1 MNLRLALRDMAR
13 RPTFAAAIILTL
25 TISLGA
31 TIAAFAFID
40 AVFLT
45 RLPVH
50 DQDRLVVMTAK
61 NAGLNGEFAATWETR
76 SQLAER
82 RRAFS
87 GVGAFVS
94 WGGYPFAAR
103 DGNHVVHIV
112 RSSVDGHFFD
122 VLDARA
128 ELGRLLRPE
137 DDVIG
142 APQTVVLSDHLWR
155 HDFGG
160 DSGLI
165 GRVIY
170 FAREPHRVVGIAPPE
185 FAYPLGTDAWT
196 AVVPEYDNRFGQS
209 VDSMPFFLVGRLLP
223 GVTRGAARS
232 ELETVLRMTL
242 PSNPLYATWKV
253 RGLPLP
259 LNGVVKPFADIV
271 LGTELRPALIVLF
284 AAVVLV
290 LVIGWANI
298 AGLLLGR
305 ALARGP
311 ELAVRRALGGS
322 RRQIAEYLFVESAVL
337 ATIGGALG
345 LALAVGLIHAAVA
358 LAPPSLPMIG
368 TAHINRAVLAFALGV
383 TLLAPL
389 AFGLAPALRGASR
402 AETTRSVIGGRT
414 TRLARHALVAA
425 QVALA
430 LVVLSG
436 AALLGRTIATLQTT
450 SLGFDPTH
458 LLFFKPDIL
467 AAADKNDTAV
477 LTRMRRTIENL
488 NLPITSSFVL
498 PFTGTVPGAPYTL
511 DGQPTPPA
519 GQYPEV
525 LCTYALDDYFG
536 IMRIPLLR
544 GRSLSRTDDLGGL
557 PVAVVNDA
565 FAREAWPGQDAL
577 GHRIHFRGD
586 LQQARWW
593 TVVGVAADTRFTD
606 VSGPPTATVY
616 LNPRQ
621 VEWGPDYWYALRTDH
636 PEQAGRPLEQAVEAS
651 DHAFGISQT
660 VTGASLL
667 DARLARPRA
676 LAALFTALSATALLL
691 AAVGLFGVLSAYIR
705 ERRREIAVRSALG
718 ATPSQLRGLV
728 LAQTL
733 TMSVVGIACGVPLA
747 LGASSVLRKMVSDVQ
762 APDALTIVAI
772 AIVLIGVVAAAAYGP
787 TIRASRI
794 DPRTA
799 LAE

>member
-61 NAGLNGEFAATWETR
+61 SASVPGEFPVTWETR
-76 SQLAER
+76 AQLAQR
-82 RRAFS
+82 QRAFS
-87 GVGAFVS
+87 AVTAFGS
-94 WGGYPFAAR
+94 WGAYPFAAR
-103 DGNHVVHIV
+103 DGHHVVHVV
-112 RSSVDGHFFD
+112 RSAVDGHFFD
-122 VLDARA
+122 VLGARA

-142 APQTVVLSDHLWR
+142 APQTVVLSDRLWR
-155 HDFGG
+155 RDFGT
-160 DSGLI
+160 DSTLV

-185 FAYPLGTDAWT
+185 FAYPAGTDAWT
-196 AVVPEYDNRFGQS
+196 AVVPEFWDRFGES

-223 GVTRGAARS
+223 GVSQNAART
-232 ELETVLRMTL
+232 ELETVMRTVL
-242 PSNPLYATWKV
+242 PNSQFYVYWKA
-253 RGLPLP
+253 RDLPLP
-259 LNGVVKPFADIV
+259 LQGSVTPFTDVV
-271 LGTELRPALIVLF
+271 LGTELRPALVVLF
-284 AAVVLV
+284 SAVVLV
-290 LVIGWANI
+290 LVIAWANI

-305 ALARGP
+305 GLARGP
-311 ELAVRRALGGS
+311 ELAVRRALGAS
-322 RRQIAEYLFVESAVL
+322 RRQLAQYLLVESALL
-337 ATIGGALG
+337 AGVGGILG
-345 LALAVGLIHAAVA
+345 LALAVGLIRAVTA
-358 LAPPSLPMIG
+358 FAPAGLPMIG
-368 TAHINRAVLAFALGV
+368 TAHIDPRVLAFALGI

-389 AFGLAPALRGASR
+389 AFGLAPALRGASQ
-402 AETTRSVIGGRT
+402 AETSRSVIGGPI

-436 AALLGRTIATLQTT
+436 AALLGRTLATLQTT
-450 SLGFDPTH
+450 VLGFDPTH

-477 LTRMRRTIENL
+477 NTRMSRTIQNL
-488 NLPITSSFVL
+488 NLPITSSWML
-498 PFTGTVPGAPYTL
+498 PFSGTVPSAPYTL

-519 GQYPEV
+519 GQNPEA
-525 LCTYALDDYFG
+525 LCTYALDDYF
-536 IMRIPLLR
+536 RLTSTPLLR
-544 GRSLSRTDDLGGL
+544 GRPLSRTDDRGAL
-557 PVAVVNDA
+557 PVAVVNEA
-565 FAREAWPGQDAL
+565 FARKAWPSQDAL

-586 LQQARWW
+586 LSRNRWW

-606 VSGPPTATVY
+606 VSGPPTPTVY

-621 VEWGPDYWYALRTDH
+621 IDWDPDYWYALRTEH
-636 PEQAGRPLEQAVEAS
+636 PERAVEPLERAVEAS
-651 DHAFGISQT
+651 DHTFGISQT

-667 DARLARPRA
+667 NARLARPRA
-676 LAALFTALSATALLL
+676 LAALFAALSATALVL

-733 TMSVVGIACGVPLA
+733 TMTIVGIACGVPLA
-747 LGASSVLRKMVSDVQ
+747 LGGSSVLRKMVSDVR
-762 APDALTIVAI
+762 APDALTILAI

-794 DPRTA
+794 DPKTA